1 MAQRSI
7 EWEATEHVLTK
18 KSSDWFW
25 AVGIITISAI
35 ITCIILHN
43 VLFAVVVLLS
53 SIALTMHAV
62 KEPPVHHYRIT
73 ERGVYIE
80 DLFYSFTTLE
90 SYWLEEDFY
99 PFKLII
105 KSKKIFM
112 PYIIIPLDDETDPD
126 VVNDFMAPSLPLVE
140 HHESIFHKLLE
151 YLGF

>member
-7 EWEATEHVLTK
+7 EWEAAEHVITK

-43 VLFAVVVLLS
+43 ILFAIVILLS

-62 KEPPVHHYRIT
+62 KEPPIHHYRIT
-73 ERGVYIE
+73 DRGIYIG
-80 DLFYSFTTLE
+80 DLFYPFSTLE
-90 SYWLEEDFY
+90 SYWLEEDFD
-99 PFKLII
+99 PLKLII
-105 KSKKIFM
+105 KSKKVLM
-112 PYIIIPLDDETDPD
+112 PYIIIPLDDDMDPD
-126 VVNDFMAPSLPLVE
+126 EVNDYMSASLPIVE